1 MTHAYRYAQAGYA
14 RTAQFRASPAKGE
27 KTMLTKAMTAL
38 LTAGS
43 LLCGQAAFADHN
55 GWQSDRY
62 DRRDRPE
69 YDYAR
74 VVDVDP
80 IIRQVRVSVP
90 RRECW
95 NETRYEQVNYSRG
108 RRYEPQRGAAGSM
121 ILGGIIGA
129 AIGNQI
135 GSGDGRRA
143 ATVAGAIIG
152 SAVGHDAAARRDY
165 RDGRYVDR
173 DPRESRPYDVERC
186 SVRYDE
192 NYEQRIDGYRVT
204 YVYNGHEHTTR
215 LPYDPGDRIRV
226 RVDVQPEDGG

>member
-1 MTHAYRYAQAGYA
+1 
-14 RTAQFRASPAKGE
+14 
-27 KTMLTKAMTAL
+27 MLSKAMTGLVASGL
-38 LTAGS
+38 LLS
-43 LLCGQAAFADHN
+43 GQAAFADHN
-55 GWQSDRY
+55 DWKNARY
-62 DRRDRPE
+62 ERRSGPE

-80 IIRQVRVSVP
+80 IVRQVRVSEP

-95 NETRYEQVNYSRG
+95 NETRYDEASYPNDHRYDPKRG
-108 RRYEPQRGAAGSM
+108 SAGSM

-152 SAVGHDAAARRDY
+152 SAVGHDAAAKREARNRYAYEDQDY
-165 RDGRYVDR
+165 
-173 DPRESRPYDVERC
+173 RESRPYEVERC
-186 SVRYDE
+186 KVRYE
-192 NYEQRIDGYRVT
+192 ESYEKRVEGYRVT
-204 YVYNGHEHTTR
+204 YVYNGREHTTR

-226 RVDVQPEDGG
+226 RVDVQPEDYD